1 LGDAGVI
8 VYFLRHGIAERQS
21 PGGDRA
27 RRLTEEGK
35 AELRRVL
42 AFAKKAQVNPELVLC
57 SPYLRAV
64 ETARLAMDVL
74 AVEGS
79 HSLADALVPESSA
92 IHLWNE
98 VRTQGTDSMLVVS
111 HEPLLSSTV
120 AWVLGT
126 SRAMVLVPPAGLVA
140 IEFGSTGAEAAGV
153 LRWMV
158 TPELC

>member
-1 LGDAGVI
+1 VI

-27 RRLTEEGK
+27 RRLTEVGK

-42 AFAKKAQVNPELVLC
+42 AFAKKAQVKPELVLC
-57 SPYLRAV
+57 SPYVRAE
-64 ETARLAMDVL
+64 ETAKIAMEVL
-74 AVEGS
+74 ELEGP

-92 IHLWNE
+92 IHLWDE
-98 VRTQGTDSMLVVS
+98 VRVNGADSMMVVS
-111 HEPLLSSTV
+111 HEPLLSSAV

-126 SRAMVLVPPAGLVA
+126 SRAMVRFPPAGLVA

-158 TPELC
+158 TPEFC

>member
-1 LGDAGVI
+1 VI

-21 PGGDRA
+21 PGRDRE

-42 AFAKKAQVNPELVLC
+42 AFAKKAQVKPELVVC
-57 SPYLRAV
+57 SPYVRAV

-74 AVEGS
+74 ELEGS

-98 VRTQGTDSMLVVS
+98 VRAHRTDSILVVS

-120 AWVLGT
+120 AMALGT
-126 SRAMVLVPPAGLVA
+126 SRAMVVMPPGGLVT
-140 IEFGSTGAEAAGV
+140 IEFGSTGAEAVGV

-158 TPELC
+158 TPEFC

>member
-1 LGDAGVI
+1 MI

-35 AELRRVL
+35 DELGRVL
-42 AFAKKAQVNPELVLC
+42 VFAKKAQVKPDLVLS
-57 SPYLRAV
+57 SPYVRAA
-64 ETARLAMDVL
+64 ETAQLAMEVL
-74 AVEGS
+74 ELEGS
-79 HSLADALVPESSA
+79 HFLADALVPESSS

-126 SRAMVLVPPAGLVA
+126 SRAMVHFPPAGLVA
-140 IEFGSTGAEAAGV
+140 IEFGSRGADAAGV
-153 LRWMV
+153 LRWMI

>member
-1 LGDAGVI
+1 VI

-35 AELRRVL
+35 AELGRVL
-42 AFAKKAQVNPELVLC
+42 AFAKKAQVKPEMVLC
-57 SPYLRAV
+57 SPYVRAV
-64 ETARLAMDVL
+64 ETAGLAMEVL
-74 AVEGS
+74 ALEGS
-79 HSLADALVPESSA
+79 YSLAEALVPESSA

-98 VRTQGTDSMLVVS
+98 VRTQGADSMLVVS

-120 AWVLGT
+120 AWVLGS
-126 SRAMVLVPPAGLVA
+126 SRAMVLFPPAGLVG
-140 IEFGSTGAEAAGV
+140 IEFGSTGADGAGV

-158 TPELC
+158 TPEVC